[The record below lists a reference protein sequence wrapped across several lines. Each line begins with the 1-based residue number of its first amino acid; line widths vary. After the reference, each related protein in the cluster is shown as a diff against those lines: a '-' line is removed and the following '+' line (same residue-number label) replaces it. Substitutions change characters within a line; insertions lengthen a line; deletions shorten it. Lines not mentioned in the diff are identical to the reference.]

1 MENLDCKINVLNI
14 QKYKKCNIQ
23 EKKDDGESLHDLVK
37 HENTKTPDV
46 VYICMFGCMKM
57 HFLMLVLTL
66 KKRSK
71 VTIRAFIIKM
81 WLFDFNVPTLWL

>member
-46 VYICMFGCMKM
+46 VYICMFGYMKM